1 MPIRTP
7 GLYSEHLSHPIPAAA
22 SPSQPSPASA
32 DPSATPPTRTM
43 HDSYSE
49 VVLPLRS
56 NATLFEQFI
65 NANGGIRTGKLMEH
79 LDSLAGSIAY
89 KHILGSD
96 VQSLGSIEDR
106 GLYVVTAAVDRWV
119 SHVTCSV
126 HVDRVIVTPASES
139 ICFAQFQQVSLSR
152 TCGLAVT

>member
-7 GLYSEHLSHPIPAAA
+7 GLYAESLLEA
-22 SPSQPSPASA
+22 SGPTYSQSPT
-32 DPSATPPTRTM
+32 ATSQATESSTPPPTRAM

-49 VVLPLRS
+49 VSLPLRS

-79 LDSLAGSIAY
+79 LDALAGSIAY

-96 VQSLGSIEDR
+96 VQSLGRIEDR
-106 GLYVVTAAVDRWV
+106 GLYVVTAAVDR
-119 SHVTCSV
+119 
-126 HVDRVIVTPASES
+126 
-139 ICFAQFQQVSLSR
+139 
-152 TCGLAVT
+152 